1 MFHAFV
7 HKLSTAELL
16 ICIYI
21 GMYAS
26 TVFMLLLHCSKAYC
40 RMGVANYS
48 TKF

>member
-1 MFHAFV
+1 MFHVFV
-7 HKLSTAELL
+7 HKLYTVELL
-16 ICIYI
+16 ISVYV

-40 RMGVANYS
+40 RMGVGNFS